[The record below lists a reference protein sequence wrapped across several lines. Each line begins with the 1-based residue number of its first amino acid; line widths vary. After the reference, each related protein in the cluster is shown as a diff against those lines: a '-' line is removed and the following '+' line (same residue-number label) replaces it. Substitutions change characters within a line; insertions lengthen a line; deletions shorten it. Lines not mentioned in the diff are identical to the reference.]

1 MNTRDEFVRKI
12 HSSLDQCKNEIDAL
26 VAKVDQ
32 TEEQVQTEFRK
43 QIETLHSKRDEAHKK
58 LHEVEQASESA
69 WEDMKLGIEMA
80 LDDISEAINSAIS
93 RFK

>member
-1 MNTRDEFVRKI
+1 MNTKDEFMLKI
-12 HSSLDQCKNEIDAL
+12 HSRLDQCKNEIDAL

-43 QIETLHSKRDEAHKK
+43 QIEALHSKRDEAHKK

-69 WEDMKLGIEMA
+69 WGDMKLGIEMA
-80 LDDISEAINSAIS
+80 LGDISEAINLAKS

>member
-1 MNTRDEFVRKI
+1 MNTKDEFVRKM
-12 HSSLDQCKNEIDAL
+12 HSELDQWNNEIDAL

-43 QIETLHSKRDEAHKK
+43 QIEALHSKRDEVHKK
-58 LHEVEQASESA
+58 LHELEQASESA
-69 WEDMKLGIEMA
+69 WEDMKLGIEIA
-80 LDDISEAINSAIS
+80 VGDISEAINSAIS

>member
-1 MNTRDEFVRKI
+1 
-12 HSSLDQCKNEIDAL
+12 
-26 VAKVDQ
+26 VDQ
-32 TEEQVQTEFRK
+32 TEEQVQAEFRK
-43 QIETLHSKRDEAHKK
+43 QIEALHSKREEAHKK

-69 WEDMKLGIEMA
+69 WGDMKMGIEMA

>member
-1 MNTRDEFVRKI
+1 MNTKDEFMLKI
-12 HSSLDQCKNEIDAL
+12 HSKLDQCNNEIDAL

-43 QIETLHSKRDEAHKK
+43 QIETLHSKREEAHKK

-69 WEDMKLGIEMA
+69 WGDMKMGIEMA
-80 LDDISEAINSAIS
+80 VDNIDEAINLAKS